1 MSSRIPAYDF
11 ASAAARDFPS
21 IITLENTN
29 VCNLRC
35 VHCPQGQGY
44 PDRPDYHATYMNW
57 DVYTKAIDEIA
68 QHQITLL
75 RYSPDGEALIH
86 PQFLDQTAYAKAK
99 GVKPVGLTT
108 NGVLLDNPAIENGKR
123 QAKKT
128 MMERLLEIGIDLIDI
143 SLDAARK
150 ESYERVRVGANYH
163 RVWSNIH
170 RLLYY
175 REKLKAPT
183 KIMLSIIVQPEI
195 TQEEVDE
202 FVKYWTPLVDRV
214 IVRGYLTNLGLT
226 PDKPGTVVDQLRDVE
241 RWPCPQFWKR
251 TTIGADGSIRFCV
264 VDWLETTV
272 LGHIG
277 THSIK
282 ELWHSDEY
290 ERLRQ
295 AHLEGRYADA
305 HSLCGPCTDWM
316 GMRWDWGFELAVDA
330 VMGKRKVDDIPPPT
344 TNLPTK
350 SAATNIVPLASI
362 ARPAAR

>member
-1 MSSRIPAYDF
+1 MSRPLPVYDF
-11 ASAAARDFPS
+11 ATPAAKEFPS

-35 VHCPQGQGY
+35 VHCPQGQGF
-44 PDRPDYHATYMNW
+44 PDRPDFHATYMSW

-68 QHQITLL
+68 QYPITLL

-108 NGVLLDNPAIENGKR
+108 NGVLLDNPAIEKGKR
-123 QAKKT
+123 LPHKT

-150 ESYERVRVGANYH
+150 ESYERVRVGADYH

-170 RLLYY
+170 RLLYL
-175 REKLKAPT
+175 RDKMKAPT

-195 TQEEVDE
+195 QQEEVDE

-226 PDKPGTVVDQLRDVE
+226 PDKPGTVVDQMSGVE

-251 TTIGADGSIRFCV
+251 ITIGSDGSIRFCV
-264 VDWLETTV
+264 VDWLEKTV
-272 LGHIG
+272 VGTIG
-277 THSIK
+277 THSIRD
-282 ELWHSDEY
+282 LWHSEEY
-290 ERLRQ
+290 ARLRR
-295 AHLEGRYADA
+295 AHLEKRYADA
-305 HSLCGPCTDWM
+305 HDLCGPCTDWM
-316 GMRWDWGFELAVDA
+316 GMRWEWGFELAVDA
-330 VMGKRKVDDIPPPT
+330 VMGKRKVADQPPP
-344 TNLPTK
+344 LPTGAPN
-350 SAATNIVPLASI
+350 SGIVPLTSI
-362 ARPAAR
+362 GRSAA